1 MFHLNKQQKRGISHE
16 KFTFSCDTPLVMP
29 KAKAQKLFLYTLA
42 FKELCHSHAL
52 WMLHIQAKKIF
63 IACENNI
70 HIRHNIRILPSLS
83 MTHFIYKRLN
93 IILAGSPHRF
103 GGPGKGRLR
112 FSDGRSGGVAD
123 NDLPILILEEQD
135 FIA

>member
-1 MFHLNKQQKRGISHE
+1 MLRFCQRLLFRMRNLLSHA
-16 KFTFSCDTPLVMP
+16 TPLVMP

-42 FKELCHSHAL
+42 FKKLCHSHAL

-83 MTHFIYKRLN
+83 MTQLMAK
-93 IILAGSPHRF
+93 
-103 GGPGKGRLR
+103 
-112 FSDGRSGGVAD
+112 
-123 NDLPILILEEQD
+123 
-135 FIA
+135 